1 MGKYDSVAV
10 IGGGSWG
17 TTIAHLLAKK
27 GKRTYL
33 WLRDKTIFQEIK
45 NSHRNKKYT
54 LEHDLHPAIIPSLDM
69 REVVQRSEIIIVAI
83 PSESFREVAYQMGN
97 YVQGDQILISACK
110 GIDLQK
116 CCTMSEVL
124 KEETCAK
131 KIGVLSGP
139 NLSQEILKGHPAA
152 AVLASKYHE
161 VIHKGMDTISSP
173 DYRIYGS
180 EDIDGVELGGVVKNI
195 IAIAAGMSDGKG
207 FGVNTKALL
216 VSRGINEMGRVGIT
230 FGANPLT
237 FTGLAGLGDL
247 LVTCSSMQSRNY
259 RLGYYMA
266 QGKSMK
272 TALQEMGSVA
282 EGVNATKILYRYS
295 QKKKLETPI
304 MDGIYKIL
312 YEQHSI
318 SDITASLMAKLNK
331 FEIDRTLYELIKK

>member
-27 GKRTYL
+27 GNRTYL

-207 FGVNTKALL
+207 FGVN
-216 VSRGINEMGRVGIT
+216 
-230 FGANPLT
+230 
-237 FTGLAGLGDL
+237 
-247 LVTCSSMQSRNY
+247 
-259 RLGYYMA
+259 
-266 QGKSMK
+266 
-272 TALQEMGSVA
+272 
-282 EGVNATKILYRYS
+282 
-295 QKKKLETPI
+295 
-304 MDGIYKIL
+304 
-312 YEQHSI
+312 
-318 SDITASLMAKLNK
+318 
-331 FEIDRTLYELIKK
+331 